1 MKPGHG
7 QFTASRSYKRSYK
20 HYIYFILNI
29 GIFYNI
35 GIISMA
41 EHRQNIETELRQ
53 CLETKN
59 RTISRLLSEKS
70 SMEKELGEIRIKLGE
85 IKQKLAKLKRNLQS
99 KQEIRFKISIIQNEE
114 NEEMEIINIE

>member
-1 MKPGHG
+1 
-7 QFTASRSYKRSYK
+7 
-20 HYIYFILNI
+20 
-29 GIFYNI
+29 
-35 GIISMA
+35 MA

-99 KQEIRFKISIIQNEE
+99 KKEIRFKISILENEE
-114 NEEMEIINIE
+114 NEDMEIITIE